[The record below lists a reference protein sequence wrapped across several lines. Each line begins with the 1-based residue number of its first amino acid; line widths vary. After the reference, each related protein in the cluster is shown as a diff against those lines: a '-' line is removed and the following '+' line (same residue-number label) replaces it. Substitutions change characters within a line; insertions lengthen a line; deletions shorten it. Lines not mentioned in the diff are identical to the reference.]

1 MPLLYK
7 EEHLTCFNYEKTT
20 VPSLQVVEKTEW
32 STWGIDVTDTTIIF
46 VMKGEISVSYEG
58 NMNQP
63 VGEGRVV
70 LFPPGAQVRVI
81 VDNYAKCI
89 VCNLKE
95 PVRLCDCMSL
105 EKLFS
110 ETHSDRTGAS
120 TTLEI
125 NEELQHFLTNFVEYV
140 EKGLKCIYYLE
151 LKIREMFFIFR
162 AFYPKDELAAF
173 FSPLLSADSRFTYFV
188 YQNYRSTN
196 NLQEL
201 IGKSN
206 YGDSAFKKNFTRLF
220 GVPASE
226 WLREKKATHV
236 YHDLNTTDLAIKEIC
251 DKYNF
256 SSVPSLNAFC
266 VRHFGKPP
274 GQIRVESR
282 Q

>member
-20 VPSLQVVEKTEW
+20 VPSLQVLEANGWATRGLE
-32 STWGIDVTDTTIIF
+32 VTDTTIIF
-46 VMKGEISVSYEG
+46 VMDGEIKLSYGEHMNVSLG
-58 NMNQP
+58 T
-63 VGEGRVV
+63 GKTI
-70 LFPPGAQVRVI
+70 LFPPGTNVRV
-81 VDNYAKCI
+81 VVEKYAKSI

-105 EKLFS
+105 EKLFN
-110 ETHSDRTGAS
+110 ETKTGNDADGI
-120 TTLEI
+120 LEI
-125 NEELQHFLTNFVEYV
+125 NQEMHQFLTNFVDYV
-140 EKGLKCIYYLE
+140 EKGLKCIYFLE

-162 AFYPKDELAAF
+162 AFYPKDQLAAF
-173 FSPLLSADSRFTYFV
+173 FAPLLSADSRFTYFI
-188 YQNYRSTN
+188 YQNYRSVN
-196 NLQEL
+196 SLQEL
-201 IGKSN
+201 IARSN

-226 WLREKKATHV
+226 WLREKKATNV
-236 YHDLNTTDLAIKEIC
+236 YHDLNTSEMAIKEIC

-274 GQIRVESR
+274 GQIRIDAR
-282 Q
+282 H